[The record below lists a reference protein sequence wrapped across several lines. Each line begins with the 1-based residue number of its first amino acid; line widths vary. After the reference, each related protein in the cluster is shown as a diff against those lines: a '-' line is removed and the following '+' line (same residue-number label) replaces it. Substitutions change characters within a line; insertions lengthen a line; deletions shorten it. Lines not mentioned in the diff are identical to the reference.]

1 MYIAN
6 IARIQDPEVKRVMM
20 AMVAEIHRLN
30 DEVARLN
37 KKPRMAIKDGVIHQ
51 FEKALQDREKGLI
64 S

>member
-20 AMVAEIHRLN
+20 QMVAEIHRLN
-30 DEVARLN
+30 DEVARLS

-51 FEKALQDREKGLI
+51 YEKAQREMWG
-64 S
+64 